1 MAGENR
7 VANERCV
14 GIWEDC
20 ERCKQTGKT
29 LWKCMKDARREQNK
43 VYRMHDN
50 RNGNTPI
57 RAFEEGKI
65 AKTGIRWR

>member
-1 MAGENR
+1 
-7 VANERCV
+7 
-14 GIWEDC
+14 
-20 ERCKQTGKT
+20 
-29 LWKCMKDARREQNK
+29 MKDARREQNK